1 MNIQYI
7 LALSLFT
14 FSSSII
20 SDTSELEEGYE
31 FKGYAVQKIN
41 IGYYCEHSS
50 LPKGT
55 IVEITSIPPEEPE
68 VKEQKIAKPVVGGSG
83 KLESKFGHRNCRR
96 CSKFHKGLD
105 YKGKKVVAALDGVVS
120 KSGWGGSFGRLVIL
134 DHKGKNGK
142 VKKTTL
148 YGHMKRCNV
157 KHGQKVKK
165 GDILGDVGSTGR
177 STGAH
182 LHFEMSKNSQG
193 GLDGH
198 LKGKKVNPLPYIQ
211 GKKKVE
217 VAVTEPSKK
226 TTCTIIGPTHYKDEI
241 LSVTKTIAK
250 KIGMEKDKKLLE
262 VAVKVIKLP
271 QG

>member
-1 MNIQYI
+1 MNVKYI

-20 SDTSELEEGYE
+20 SNTSKIKVGSE

-41 IGYYCEHSS
+41 KGYHCEHSS

-55 IVEITSIPPEEPE
+55 VVEITSIPPEEPK
-68 VKEQKIAKPVVGGSG
+68 VKEQKITKPVVGGSG
-83 KLESKFGHRNCRR
+83 KLESKFGHRNCKR

-105 YKGKKVVAALDGVVS
+105 YKGKKVVAALDGTVS
-120 KSGWGGSFGRLVIL
+120 KVGWASSFGKTVVL
-134 DHKGKNGK
+134 DHKGENGK

-148 YGHMKRCNV
+148 YGHMRRCKV

-182 LHFEMSKNSQG
+182 LHFEISKNRQG

-198 LKGKKVNPLPYIQ
+198 LKGKKVDPLPYVQ

-217 VAVTEPSKK
+217 VAITEPAKK
-226 TTCTIIGPTHYKDEI
+226 TTCTILGPTHYKDEI
-241 LSVTKTIAK
+241 LSITKTIAK

-262 VAVKVIKLP
+262 VAVKVITMP